1 MRLAPISVSS
11 SSMLS
16 DWLFRS
22 LALGVAVGLGACAPT
37 PQVTEV
43 RPVPMPV
50 RVEVPVAVP
59 VVESTDAVARRFAAY
74 HDRVRTLSPAELQ
87 QEVARIGDPGASVA
101 ATMELAT
108 VLGYTRSNGDMA
120 RALGLLESLLRAP
133 APEAAEWLPWARL
146 LRSRYAEQR
155 RAEENAERQAQQL
168 RDTQR
173 RLEQAQQQL
182 EALKAIE
189 RSLTQRPGS
198 PAAPAASDPRPT
210 P

>member
-1 MRLAPISVSS
+1 MPFDRLTP
-11 SSMLS
+11 
-16 DWLFRS
+16 S
-22 LALGVAVGLGACAPT
+22 LLPASLVLLAACAPL
-37 PQVTEV
+37 PQVTEL
-43 RPVPMPV
+43 RPVSVPV

-74 HDRVRTLSPAELQ
+74 HDRIRTLSPAELQ
-87 QEVARIGDPGASVA
+87 QEILRIGEPGASAA

-108 VLGYTRSNGDMA
+108 VLGYTRGNGDLV
-120 RALGLLESLLRAP
+120 RAISLLDALLRAP

-146 LRSRYAEQR
+146 LRSRYVEQR

-168 RDTQR
+168 RDAQR

-189 RSLTQRPGS
+189 RSLTQRPGAS
-198 PAAPAASDPRPT
+198 PPGSADPRPT

>member
-1 MRLAPISVSS
+1 MPSDRLVLSS
-11 SSMLS
+11 L
-16 DWLFRS
+16 LVACLS
-22 LALGVAVGLGACAPT
+22 LAGCAPL
-37 PQVTEV
+37 PQVTEL
-43 RPVPMPV
+43 RPVSVPV

-74 HDRVRTLSPAELQ
+74 HDRIRTLSPAELQ
-87 QEVARIGDPGASVA
+87 QEIVRIGEPGASAA

-108 VLGYTRSNGDMA
+108 VLGYTRGNGDLV
-120 RALGLLESLLRAP
+120 RAIGLLDALLRAP
-133 APEAAEWLPWARL
+133 AAEASEWLPWARL
-146 LRSRYAEQR
+146 LRSRYVEQR

-168 RDTQR
+168 RDAQR

-189 RSLTQRPGS
+189 RSLTQRPGT
-198 PAAPAASDPRPT
+198 PPPGGADPRPT

>member
-1 MRLAPISVSS
+1 MPFDRLSP
-11 SSMLS
+11 
-16 DWLFRS
+16 S
-22 LALGVAVGLGACAPT
+22 LLLASLVLLAACAPL
-37 PQVTEV
+37 PQVTEL
-43 RPVPMPV
+43 RPVSVPV

-74 HDRVRTLSPAELQ
+74 HDRIRTLSPAELQ
-87 QEVARIGDPGASVA
+87 QEILRIGEPGASAA

-108 VLGYTRSNGDMA
+108 VLGYTRGNGDLV
-120 RALGLLESLLRAP
+120 RAISLLDALLRAP

-146 LRSRYAEQR
+146 LRSRYVEQR

-168 RDTQR
+168 RDAQR

-189 RSLTQRPGS
+189 RSLTQRPGAS
-198 PAAPAASDPRPT
+198 PPGSADPRPT

>member
-1 MRLAPISVSS
+1 MPSDRLVLSS
-11 SSMLS
+11 L
-16 DWLFRS
+16 LVACLG
-22 LALGVAVGLGACAPT
+22 LAGCAPL
-37 PQVTEV
+37 PQVTEL
-43 RPVPMPV
+43 RPVSVPV

-74 HDRVRTLSPAELQ
+74 HDRIRTLSPAELQ
-87 QEVARIGDPGASVA
+87 QEIVRIGEPAASAA

-108 VLGYTRSNGDMA
+108 VLGYTRGNGDLV
-120 RALGLLESLLRAP
+120 RAIGLLDALLRAP
-133 APEAAEWLPWARL
+133 AAEASEWLPWARL
-146 LRSRYAEQR
+146 LRSRYVEQR

-168 RDTQR
+168 RDVQR

-189 RSLTQRPGS
+189 RSLTQRPGT
-198 PAAPAASDPRPT
+198 PPPGGADPRPT

>member
-1 MRLAPISVSS
+1 MPSDRLVLSS
-11 SSMLS
+11 L
-16 DWLFRS
+16 LVACLS
-22 LALGVAVGLGACAPT
+22 LAGCAPL
-37 PQVTEV
+37 PQVTEL
-43 RPVPMPV
+43 RPVSVPV

-74 HDRVRTLSPAELQ
+74 HDRIRTLSPAELQ
-87 QEVARIGDPGASVA
+87 QEIVRIGEPAASAA

-108 VLGYTRSNGDMA
+108 VLGYTRGNGDLV
-120 RALGLLESLLRAP
+120 RAIGLLDALLRAP
-133 APEAAEWLPWARL
+133 AAEASEWLPWARL

-168 RDTQR
+168 RDAQR

-189 RSLTQRPGS
+189 RSLTQRPGT
-198 PAAPAASDPRPT
+198 PPPGGADPRPT

>member
-1 MRLAPISVSS
+1 MPFDRLTP
-11 SSMLS
+11 
-16 DWLFRS
+16 S
-22 LALGVAVGLGACAPT
+22 LLPASLVLLAACAPL
-37 PQVTEV
+37 PQVTEL
-43 RPVPMPV
+43 RPVSVPV

-74 HDRVRTLSPAELQ
+74 HERIRALAPAELQ
-87 QEVARIGDPGASVA
+87 QEVTRIGDPNVSPA
-101 ATMELAT
+101 ATVELAT
-108 VLGYTRSNGDMA
+108 VLGYTRGNGDLV
-120 RALGLLESLLRAP
+120 RAISVLDALLRAP

-146 LRSRYAEQR
+146 LRSRYVEQR

-168 RDTQR
+168 RDTQK

-189 RSLTQRPGS
+189 RSLTQRPGG
-198 PAAPAASDPRPT
+198 PPPGNADPRPT

>member
-1 MRLAPISVSS
+1 MRLAPTSASN
-11 SSMLS
+11 SSMLPER
-16 DWLFRS
+16 LRTLPVFV
-22 LALGVAVGLGACAPT
+22 GVLMAACAPL

-43 RPVPMPV
+43 RTVSVPL

-59 VVESTDAVARRFAAY
+59 VVEPADAVARRFAAH
-74 HDRVRTLSPAELQ
+74 HDRVRQLSPAELQ
-87 QEVARIGDPGASVA
+87 QEIARIGDPAASPA
-101 ATMELAT
+101 ATVELALA
-108 VLGYTRSNGDMA
+108 LGYTRQPADLV
-120 RALGLLESLLRAP
+120 RAIGLLDALLRST
-133 APEAAEWLPWARL
+133 APEAAPWLPWARL

-155 RAEENAERQAQQL
+155 RAEEAAERQAQQL

-189 RSLTQRPGS
+189 RSLTQRPAMPPPGS
-198 PAAPAASDPRPT
+198 AEMRPS

>member
-1 MRLAPISVSS
+1 
-11 SSMLS
+11 MLS
-16 DWLFRS
+16 DRLFRP
-22 LALGVAVGLGACAPT
+22 LALLVAAGLGACASA

-74 HDRVRTLSPAELQ
+74 HDRVRALNPAELQ
-87 QEVARIGDPGASVA
+87 QEVTRIGDPGVSVA

-108 VLGYTRSNGDMA
+108 VLGYTRGNGDIA
-120 RALGLLESLLRAP
+120 RALGLLEALLRAP
-133 APEAAEWLPWARL
+133 PPEATEWLPWARL
-146 LRSRYAEQR
+146 LRSRYAEQ
-155 RAEENAERQAQQL
+155 L
-168 RDTQR
+168 REAQR

-189 RSLTQRPGS
+189 RSLTQRPGG
-198 PAAPAASDPRPT
+198 PAAPGVPDPRPT

>member
-1 MRLAPISVSS
+1 MPSDRLVLSS
-11 SSMLS
+11 L
-16 DWLFRS
+16 LVACLS
-22 LALGVAVGLGACAPT
+22 LAGCAPL
-37 PQVTEV
+37 PQVTEL
-43 RPVPMPV
+43 RPVSVPV

-74 HDRVRTLSPAELQ
+74 HDRIRTLSPAELQ
-87 QEVARIGDPGASVA
+87 QEIVRIGEPAASAA

-108 VLGYTRSNGDMA
+108 VLGYTRGNGDLV
-120 RALGLLESLLRAP
+120 RAIGLLDALLRAP
-133 APEAAEWLPWARL
+133 AAEASEWLPWARL
-146 LRSRYAEQR
+146 LRSRYVEQR

-168 RDTQR
+168 RDVQR

-189 RSLTQRPGS
+189 RSLTQRPGT
-198 PAAPAASDPRPT
+198 PPPGGADPRPT

>member
-1 MRLAPISVSS
+1 
-11 SSMLS
+11 MLS
-16 DWLFRS
+16 DRLFRP
-22 LALGVAVGLGACAPT
+22 LALLVAAGLGACASA

-74 HDRVRTLSPAELQ
+74 HDRVRALNPAELQ
-87 QEVARIGDPGASVA
+87 QEVTRIGDPGVSVA

-108 VLGYTRSNGDMA
+108 VLGYTRGNGDIA
-120 RALGLLESLLRAP
+120 RALGLLEALLRAP
-133 APEAAEWLPWARL
+133 PPEATEWLPWARL

-155 RAEENAERQAQQL
+155 RAEENAERQSQQL
-168 RDTQR
+168 REAQR

-189 RSLTQRPGS
+189 RSLTQRPGG
-198 PAAPAASDPRPT
+198 PAAPGVPDPRPT